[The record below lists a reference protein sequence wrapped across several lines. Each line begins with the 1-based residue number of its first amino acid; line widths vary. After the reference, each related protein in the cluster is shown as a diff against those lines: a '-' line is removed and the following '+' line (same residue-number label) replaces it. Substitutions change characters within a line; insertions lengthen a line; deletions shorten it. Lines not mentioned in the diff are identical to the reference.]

1 MFSSDAEGFSRAIDE
16 LGAVD
21 LNTLTNSIVVNIESP
36 IFEGDLES
44 VLAREGIE
52 VSEYENDALVREKVH
67 RLQVNHLLK
76 QAVSQTN
83 DKNQAILMV
92 ATGMRFGE
100 GSMNDYGEGSIYDNV
115 DNDKADYAFDV
126 LDGYYS
132 GDTSKLLGKYNKD
145 SLGVSNSRDITK
157 FEEKYKLDPNLV
169 LENLLDI
176 DDVDFKDFDR
186 NKSIHKLLQDME
198 PPKFIELKS
207 DGLFGSSFKRNPLWD
222 KWNKKQRLWANLN
235 RVNQKILNGTAISPI
250 TDRVDYN
257 NLVNMLIAQEKYDGN
272 KDIVYQD
279 SPIFQWRD
287 EWNEQNA
294 DKLENATKKNIDKLR
309 RQRDIYIMTNIRKY
323 LGLDS

>member
-1 MFSSDAEGFSRAIDE
+1 
-16 LGAVD
+16 
-21 LNTLTNSIVVNIESP
+21 
-36 IFEGDLES
+36 
-44 VLAREGIE
+44 
-52 VSEYENDALVREKVH
+52 
-67 RLQVNHLLK
+67 
-76 QAVSQTN
+76 
-83 DKNQAILMV
+83 
-92 ATGMRFGE
+92 
-100 GSMNDYGEGSIYDNV
+100 
-115 DNDKADYAFDV
+115 
-126 LDGYYS
+126 
-132 GDTSKLLGKYNKD
+132 
-145 SLGVSNSRDITK
+145 
-157 FEEKYKLDPNLV
+157 
-169 LENLLDI
+169 
-176 DDVDFKDFDR
+176 
-186 NKSIHKLLQDME
+186 ME